1 MIDHHEAREAQENG
15 AALIDVRERDEWEAG
30 HVAGALFYPVTRIS
44 SDPDVDVDPT
54 TPIVTYC
61 KAGGRAQRAAEV
73 LEAAGYANVRAMRGG
88 FEDWRAAGY
97 PTE

>member
-1 MIDHHEAREAQENG
+1 MLDPSEARDAQTAG
-15 AALIDVRERDEWEAG
+15 ARIIDVRERDEWEAG
-30 HVAGALFYPVTRIS
+30 HVAGAQFYPVTRIA
-44 SDPDVDVDPT
+44 SDPDLDLAPD

-61 KAGGRAQRAAEV
+61 KAGGRAQRAAEI
-73 LEAAGYANVRAMRGG
+73 LSAAGFTNVQAMRGG